1 MGRQRSKH
9 RRGHPLSRPDNSKE
23 RKSEAEAKMDEADD
37 PTCREKLLG
46 RFRKA
51 GGAIKRA
58 VRGWSKS
65 RKDKRKK
72 QRHDAEQDAKDRAD
86 DNDKIKAVAAEYR
99 RFHMDRLAQKI
110 RSSPVDLLLHSASE
124 IDDELHD
131 DAKTEI
137 KAQFTENQINKV
149 EMQAQLVHYYFYLLG
164 KKHFSV
170 VANGATAAELAD
182 EAVEGSP
189 YRYAPNVSGGV

>member
-1 MGRQRSKH
+1 
-9 RRGHPLSRPDNSKE
+9 
-23 RKSEAEAKMDEADD
+23 
-37 PTCREKLLG
+37 
-46 RFRKA
+46 
-51 GGAIKRA
+51 
-58 VRGWSKS
+58 
-65 RKDKRKK
+65 
-72 QRHDAEQDAKDRAD
+72 
-86 DNDKIKAVAAEYR
+86 
-99 RFHMDRLAQKI
+99 MDRLAQKI

-189 YRYAPNVSGGV
+189 YNDEPNVSGGVLKGDSKCLNKILMNLHDSYTDRKPLIFDFQRRDKIPPDRACPDEM